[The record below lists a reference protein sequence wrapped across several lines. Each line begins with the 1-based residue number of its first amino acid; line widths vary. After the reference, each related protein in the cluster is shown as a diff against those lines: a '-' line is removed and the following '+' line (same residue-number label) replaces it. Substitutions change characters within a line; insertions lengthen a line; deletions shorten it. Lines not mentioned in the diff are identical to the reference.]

1 MVFKSEVSVSFRVIV
16 EFFDSDGIAVCPVI
30 VHATSEN
37 SLLTTHMY
45 IRTPIIDFQW
55 SLSIDKRVS
64 RASKT
69 SDSFTDDEEYEVNSY
84 RPVREFSFYK
94 NSYYAHYAHIANAW
108 NLYILISETNVRT
121 KNRHSHVF
129 RSKESSI
136 D

>member
-1 MVFKSEVSVSFRVIV
+1 MVFKSEVSVSFRVVV

-45 IRTPIIDFQW
+45 IRNPIIDFQW

-84 RPVREFSFYK
+84 RPVRESSFYK
-94 NSYYAHYAHIANAW
+94 NSRRLCACCECLEPVHFN
-108 NLYILISETNVRT
+108 
-121 KNRHSHVF
+121 F
-129 RSKESSI
+129 RDKCQNQE
-136 D
+136 

>member
-16 EFFDSDGIAVCPVI
+16 EFFDSDGMAVCPVI

-45 IRTPIIDFQW
+45 IRNPIIDFQW

-94 NSYYAHYAHIANAW
+94 NSDYARIANAS

>member
-1 MVFKSEVSVSFRVIV
+1 MVFKSEVSVSFRVVV

-45 IRTPIIDFQW
+45 IRNPIIDFQW

-64 RASKT
+64 RASKM

-84 RPVREFSFYK
+84 RPVRESSFYK
-94 NSYYAHYAHIANAW
+94 NSRRLCACCECLEPVHFN
-108 NLYILISETNVRT
+108 
-121 KNRHSHVF
+121 F
-129 RSKESSI
+129 RDKCQNQE
-136 D
+136 